1 MESVTAAKVARE
13 VELMK
18 RDEEMQK
25 KVEMAQKKESDA
37 RVAMT
42 HFQKGYN
49 EKINECAMLQEELE
63 KAIAQNKLLRQFGL
77 VPTKSENS
85 ISVPQTA

>member
-49 EKINECAMLQEELE
+49 EKINECAML
-63 KAIAQNKLLRQFGL
+63 
-77 VPTKSENS
+77 
-85 ISVPQTA
+85 